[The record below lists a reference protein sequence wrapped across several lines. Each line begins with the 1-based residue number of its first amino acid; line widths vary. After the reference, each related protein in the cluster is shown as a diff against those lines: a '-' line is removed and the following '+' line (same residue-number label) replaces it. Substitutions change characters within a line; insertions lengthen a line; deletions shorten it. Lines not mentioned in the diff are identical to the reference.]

1 MDKLGIS
8 LLSMKSKNFHTI
20 LSVLKKMFEIL
31 LLKLNSVS
39 FWKHCFF
46 HYFFLII
53 QSIIGQSISRQSV
66 GQHVWHTQVYTVSVK
81 NIFKF
86 S

>member
-1 MDKLGIS
+1 VRIALKKRFLKNAQTRSELYLGKKHVYYMDKLGIS

-39 FWKHCFF
+39 F
-46 HYFFLII
+46 
-53 QSIIGQSISRQSV
+53 
-66 GQHVWHTQVYTVSVK
+66 
-81 NIFKF
+81 
-86 S
+86 